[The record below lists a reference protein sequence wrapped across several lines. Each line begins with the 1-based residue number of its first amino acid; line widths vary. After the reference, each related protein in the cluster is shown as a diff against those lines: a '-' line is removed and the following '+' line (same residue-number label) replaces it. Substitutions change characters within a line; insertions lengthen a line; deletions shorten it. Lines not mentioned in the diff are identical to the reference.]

1 MAVSTEAPSFPNWTM
16 EIMLAL
22 CRILGR
28 LNAQMVIKC
37 LGQPQACRISGNR
50 ESPPALLALTSHH
63 SEASRHNPHLIPWQD
78 QGGRPLPEEDVGSSS
93 PVGPSPSQATQSA
106 HVSASGAS
114 GCERSPRKGQAG
126 GKVVSVRG
134 LLLPGAHPQETPLT
148 SEKCPK
154 GLGRRAC
161 CAPGACPS
169 PRRQSTGRSQ
179 GRRCTC
185 SGSPPPAHYNHHR
198 SHWGVPCFGAPPE
211 HTGGGDPS
219 GTPSSLQGGWRAGDS
234 VSHEESAL
242 GGRQSEG
249 PQCHPSD
256 TESTRIQLLN

>member
-1 MAVSTEAPSFPNWTM
+1 MDVPCLRRTWAPVPRWAHLPARPPKVPMFQLPEPAAVREA
-16 EIMLAL
+16 
-22 CRILGR
+22 LGR
-28 LNAQMVIKC
+28 GRQGARWCQSGGSCYLAPTHRRPHSPQRSAQ
-37 LGQPQACRISGNR
+37 
-50 ESPPALLALTSHH
+50 
-63 SEASRHNPHLIPWQD
+63 
-78 QGGRPLPEEDVGSSS
+78 
-93 PVGPSPSQATQSA
+93 
-106 HVSASGAS
+106 
-114 GCERSPRKGQAG
+114 
-126 GKVVSVRG
+126 RG
-134 LLLPGAHPQETPLT
+134 W
-148 SEKCPK
+148 
-154 GLGRRAC
+154 GRRAC